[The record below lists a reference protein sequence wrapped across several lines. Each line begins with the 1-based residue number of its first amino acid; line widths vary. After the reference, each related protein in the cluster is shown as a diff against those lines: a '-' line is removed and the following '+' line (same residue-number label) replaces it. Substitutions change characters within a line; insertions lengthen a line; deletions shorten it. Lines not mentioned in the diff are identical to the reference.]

1 MRLPKENFDVFRVMQ
16 SEDPAVM
23 LVGHWSYPKLAKDS
37 YMYPVKK
44 YNGHFMEETGEM
56 AQRDPLHKTVYVIG
70 SVHCA
75 SVELVVNGKSKGIN
89 TKPDHVFVDAF
100 PNVDVTESGMAEV
113 VARDKA
119 GKEIARHTVKS
130 FVGEGKIE
138 TKVTTGPKGWLAD
151 GSDIAM
157 VDFRLVDANHTIHP
171 YASDKLTFSL
181 SFEPATSHEP
191 RATNHE
197 SPTFMGGWNSGVF
210 GEASPV
216 GKDFVNLEC
225 GMARVFVKAGR
236 RPGKVILKWNLVGR
250 DALIAP
256 SGRARTPAA
265 PSGEIVLELKPV
277 ETRDGLSAAPQQA
290 FPANRRTFAR
300 KTSAEAVQDLASS
313 GSAKAVPYAIRVNGA
328 PVVFA
333 KGMGEPVK
341 PDDNTGVSCAFVPVL
356 AALKAAGAELEY
368 MAEPKRIP
376 ANKKWL
382 RKLSPTPFVP
392 MVTVKA
398 GGHEIDACV
407 GFTELFVDN
416 GKDKNLTNCEI
427 YRAREKSPIV
437 CGELISLV
445 GYIPGVDM
453 KTDTKKKVIEL
464 TVNK

>member
-1 MRLPKENFDVFRVMQ
+1 
-16 SEDPAVM
+16 M
-23 LVGHWSYPKLAKDS
+23 LVGHWSYPKLAKDT
-37 YMYPVKK
+37 YLYPVKK

-56 AQRDPLHKTVYVIG
+56 AQRDPLHKTVYAIG

-75 SVELVVNGKSKGIN
+75 SVELIVNGKSKGVV
-89 TKPDHVFVDAF
+89 TKPDRVFVYAF
-100 PNVDVTESGMAEV
+100 PNVDITESGTAEV
-113 VARDKA
+113 IARDKA
-119 GKEIARHTVKS
+119 GKEIARHTVMS
-130 FVGEGKIE
+130 FVGDGVLEAR
-138 TKVTTGPKGWLAD
+138 VLTGPNGWLAN

-157 VDFRLVDANHTIHP
+157 VDFSLVDANHTIHP
-171 YASDKLTFSL
+171 FASDKITFEL
-181 SFEPATSHEP
+181 SFEPNSQLTSTRSTCSTRLNSQLP
-191 RATNHE
+191 TPN
-197 SPTFMGGWNSGVF
+197 SPVFMGGWNSGVF
-210 GEASPV
+210 GESSPI

-236 RPGKVILKWNLVGR
+236 TPGKAMLKWKLVGR
-250 DALIAP
+250 DDLIAP
-256 SGRARTPAA
+256 SG
-265 PSGEIVLELKPV
+265 EIALELKPF
-277 ETRDGLSAAPQQA
+277 ETKGGLSAAPQQA
-290 FPANRRTFAR
+290 FPANRSTFAR
-300 KTSAEAVQDLASS
+300 RTSAEAVQDLASS
-313 GSAKAVPYAIRVNGA
+313 GSAAGVPYAVCVNGT
-328 PVVFA
+328 PVAFA

-341 PDDNTGVSCAFVPVL
+341 PDDNTGVCCAYEPVL
-356 AALKAAGAELEY
+356 AALKAAGAKLEY
-368 MAEPKRIP
+368 TVEPKRIP

-398 GGHEIDACV
+398 GGREIDACA
-407 GFTELFVDN
+407 GFTELFLDN